1 MVWAADD
8 IEEDEVVLRSI
19 ASVEDEKSEMSGR
32 TEA

>member
-8 IEEDEVVLRSI
+8 IDEDELVFRSI
-19 ASVEDEKSEMSGR
+19 ASVEHEKSEMSGR

>member
-8 IEEDEVVLRSI
+8 TDEDELVFRSI
-19 ASVEDEKSEMSGR
+19 ASVEGAKSEISGR